1 LNGLNEKENGMI
13 KNRHTPALLLL
24 LVFDCSLR
32 LNTSLAQNTGDPYW
46 ASDNNVIE
54 LSCDQ
59 PGEQFFRVILNP
71 MPISP
76 QIKYYK
82 PKESAEWTGT
92 TGKYSGRTLSEAP
105 RWPVEVVYTKAD
117 EYKRDGK
124 YSLLRDRNIPK
135 PNSYILTMPEME
147 RGNDV
152 STLSREFGD
161 YERDYN
167 FMVAKRKEI
176 LKNAELDE
184 SSSDWDKVMAFA
196 EYAYQKRKTSSS
208 KLKRGRYIHAVD
220 FCIHGDFCVGAANAF
235 AGLCSTLDIPVRLM
249 AFSHHTCAEAFV
261 DGQWRYVEN
270 SVPILDSLRNMTRK
284 VEVGP
289 MFTFSFQEMI
299 TDPHKYNIPSMKM
312 DYVDFTCLS
321 DDHRG
326 VLEIFYELHANWVFH
341 LYGMY
346 KDAPYYNVDFS
357 LGSARELRLLY
368 PRKESLTYKSDS
380 IPRMWLTSFG
390 TTTAGENR
398 PNWMVI
404 EQGSAVRQTFYIN
417 TLEDVKHI
425 RAYIPV
431 PQKFYR
437 AMPEDGGDWYFAVN
451 GKKYY
456 IKNIGGWNYAYHNE
470 IKGNCIMFDIPLEA
484 INIDN

>member
-1 LNGLNEKENGMI
+1 MI
-13 KNRHTPALLLL
+13 KDRHTSVIRMLFVMICTLKLSPL
-24 LVFDCSLR
+24 
-32 LNTSLAQNTGDPYW
+32 LAQSIDDSYW
-46 ASDNNVIE
+46 AFDNNVIE
-54 LSCDQ
+54 LSCDK

-76 QIKYYK
+76 QVKYYK
-82 PKESAEWTGT
+82 SKGSGEWTGT
-92 TGKYSGRTLSEAP
+92 SGKYGGRTLPEAP

-117 EYKRDGK
+117 EYKRNGQ
-124 YSLLRDRNIPK
+124 YSLLKDKNIPK
-135 PNSYILTMPEME
+135 PNAYTLTLPDIE
-147 RGNDV
+147 RGNEI

-161 YERDYN
+161 YHKDYD
-167 FMVAKRKEI
+167 FMVQKRNEI
-176 LKNAELDE
+176 LKNVALD
-184 SSSDWDKVMAFA
+184 SSSADWDKVMAFA
-196 EYAYQKRKTSSS
+196 RYAYQKRKTSSS

-235 AGLCSTLDIPVRLM
+235 AGLCSTIDIPVRLM

-270 SVPILDSLRNMTRK
+270 SVPILDSLRNMTGK

-321 DDHRG
+321 DDRKG
-326 VLEIFYELHANWVFH
+326 ELEIFYELHANWIFH

-368 PRKESLTYKSDS
+368 PQKEHLAYKSDH

-404 EQGSAVRQTFYIN
+404 GQGSSIRQTFYIN
-417 TLEDVKHI
+417 TLEDVKQVK
-425 RAYIPV
+425 AYIPV

-437 AMPEDGGDWYFAVN
+437 AMPEGGGDWYYAVN
-451 GKKYY
+451 GKRYY
-456 IKNIGGWNYAYHNE
+456 IKDTDGWNYAYHDE
-470 IKGNCIMFDIPLEA
+470 IKANCVMFDIPLEA
-484 INIDN
+484 LNVDNK